1 MSQNAT
7 AILAFPPSP
16 DADPGFI
23 SKDAANHAPCATD
36 IAPHS
41 VRVVIQPTAS
51 SSVPAISKN
60 NLCTRRLKKKATP
73 LLLEN

>member
-1 MSQNAT
+1 MNQNAT

-41 VRVVIQPTAS
+41 VRVVIQPTA
-51 SSVPAISKN
+51 
-60 NLCTRRLKKKATP
+60 
-73 LLLEN
+73 